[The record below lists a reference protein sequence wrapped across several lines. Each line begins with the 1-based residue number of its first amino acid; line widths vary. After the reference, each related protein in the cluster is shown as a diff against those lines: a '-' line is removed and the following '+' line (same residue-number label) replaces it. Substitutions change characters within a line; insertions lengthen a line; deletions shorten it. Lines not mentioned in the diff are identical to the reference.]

1 MLVWQYHRIKGS
13 ADALTRRLTDT
24 CIQSNTSNDDDDDDD
39 DDDRSGSGGFGF
51 SWTAAKF

>member
-1 MLVWQYHRIKGS
+1 MLAWQYHRIKGS